1 MTIQEQIDAR
11 VKAADSGTLF
21 FVNDFCEFD
30 NAYVSKIL
38 SLMASYNILERL
50 AKGIYYKPIVTEYG
64 NVYPSAEKIVHA
76 IAEHEHAEI
85 LPTGELALNVLGLS
99 TQVPMKP
106 VYLTT
111 GSPRVIVVGRK
122 QIRLKRRTPR
132 MYAYKSKL
140 MPLLELAM
148 KAKGQSNISE
158 GDINR
163 IRELLRDS
171 QEKDLVYGDLGNA
184 PVWIRKIVKQ
194 LFKDL
199 NYEFVTK

>member
-148 KAKGQSNISE
+148 KAKGQSNISK

-163 IRELLRDS
+163 IRKLLRDS

-199 NYEFVTK
+199 NYEFVAK

>member
-1 MTIQEQIDAR
+1 MTIQEQIDIK
-11 VKAADSGTLF
+11 VKAANPGTLF

-30 NAYVSKIL
+30 NTYVSKIL
-38 SLMASYNILERL
+38 SLMASYNVLERL

-64 NVYPSAEKIVHA
+64 NVYPSAEKIVRA

-85 LPTGELALNVLGLS
+85 LPTGESALNALGLS

-111 GSPRVIVVGRK
+111 GSPRVITVGRK

-132 MYAYKSKL
+132 MYAYRSKL
-140 MPLLELAM
+140 MPILELAL
-148 KAKGQSNISE
+148 KTKGQSNISE
-158 GDINR
+158 KDINR

-171 QEKDLVYGDLGNA
+171 QEKDLIYGDLGNA
-184 PVWIRKIVKQ
+184 PVWIRKTVKQ

-199 NYEFVTK
+199 NYEFVAK

>member
-1 MTIQEQIDAR
+1 MTIQEQIDKR
-11 VKAADSGTLF
+11 VRRAEPGTLF

-64 NVYPSAEKIVHA
+64 NLYPSAEKIVRA

-85 LPTGELALNVLGLS
+85 LPTGESALNALGLS

-111 GSPRVIVVGRK
+111 GSPRVITVGQK

-132 MYAYKSKL
+132 MYAYKSTL
-140 MPLLELAM
+140 MPILELAL

-158 GDINR
+158 GDLNR

-171 QEKDLVYGDLGNA
+171 QEKELIYDDLSNA
-184 PVWIRKIVKQ
+184 PVWIRKIMRQ

-199 NYEFVTK
+199 HYEPVAK

>member
-171 QEKDLVYGDLGNA
+171 QEKYLVYGDLGNA

-199 NYEFVTK
+199 NYEFVAK

>member
-1 MTIQEQIDAR
+1 MTIQEQIDMR
-11 VKAADSGTLF
+11 VRTAEPGTLF

-30 NAYVSKIL
+30 NVYVSKIL
-38 SLMASYNILERL
+38 SLLASYNVLERL

-76 IAEHEHAEI
+76 IAEHEHTEI
-85 LPTGELALNVLGLS
+85 LPTGESALNALGLS

-111 GSPRVIVVGRK
+111 GSPRVITVGRK
-122 QIRLKRRTPR
+122 QIRLKRRAPR
-132 MYAYKSKL
+132 MYAYQSKL
-140 MPLLELAM
+140 MPILELAL
-148 KAKGQSNISE
+148 KAKGQNNISE
-158 GDINR
+158 TDINR

-171 QEKDLVYGDLGNA
+171 HEKDLVYGDLGNA

-199 NYEFVTK
+199 NYEFVAK

>member
-199 NYEFVTK
+199 NYEFVAK

>member
-1 MTIQEQIDAR
+1 MTVQEQIDIR
-11 VKAADSGTLF
+11 VKTAEPGTLF
-21 FVNDFCEFD
+21 FVNDFSEYD

-38 SLMASYNILERL
+38 SLLASYNVLERL

-64 NVYPSAEKIVHA
+64 NVYPSAEKIVRA
-76 IAEHEHAEI
+76 IAEHEHTEI
-85 LPTGELALNVLGLS
+85 LPTGESALNALGLS
-99 TQVPMKP
+99 TQVPMKS

-111 GSPRVIVVGRK
+111 GSQRVITVGRK

-140 MPLLELAM
+140 MPILELAL

-158 GDINR
+158 ADINR

-184 PVWIRKIVKQ
+184 PIWIKKRVKQ

-199 NYEFVTK
+199 NYEFVAK

>member
-11 VKAADSGTLF
+11 VKTADPGTLF
-21 FVNDFCEFD
+21 FVNDFSEFD

-38 SLMASYNILERL
+38 SLMASYNVLERL

-64 NVYPSAEKIVHA
+64 HVYPSAEKIVRA

-85 LPTGELALNVLGLS
+85 LPTGESALNALGLS

-111 GSPRVIVVGRK
+111 GSPRVITVGRK

-132 MYAYKSKL
+132 MYAYRSKL
-140 MPLLELAM
+140 MPILELAL
-148 KAKGQSNISE
+148 KTKGQNNISE
-158 GDINR
+158 ADINR
-163 IRELLRDS
+163 VRELLRDS
-171 QEKDLVYGDLGNA
+171 QEKGLIYSDLSNA
-184 PVWIRKIVKQ
+184 PVWVRKIVKQ

-199 NYEFVTK
+199 NYEFVAE

>member
-1 MTIQEQIDAR
+1 MTIQGRIEAQ
-11 VKAADSGTLF
+11 VKSAKPGTLF
-21 FVNDFCEFD
+21 FVSDFSEF
-30 NAYVSKIL
+30 NNEYASKLL
-38 SLMASYNILERL
+38 SLMASFNVLERL

-64 NVYPSAEKIVHA
+64 NVYPSAEAIVKA

-85 LPTGELALNVLGLS
+85 LPTGETALNTLGLS

-111 GSPRVIVVGRK
+111 GSPRVLNIGQK

-140 MPLLELAM
+140 MPILELAL
-148 KAKGQSNISE
+148 KARGRENLKE
-158 GDINR
+158 ADINR
-163 IRELLRDS
+163 IREILRDCK
-171 QEKDLVYGDLGNA
+171 EKELVYQDLGNS

-194 LFKDL
+194 IFKEM
-199 NYEFVTK
+199 NYAVAE

>member
-1 MTIQEQIDAR
+1 MTVQEQIDTR
-11 VKAADSGTLF
+11 VKTADPGTLF

-30 NAYVSKIL
+30 NVYVSKIL
-38 SLMASYNILERL
+38 SLMVSYNILERL

-64 NVYPSAEKIVHA
+64 NVYPSAEKIVRA

-85 LPTGELALNVLGLS
+85 LPTGELALNALGLS
-99 TQVPMKP
+99 TQIPMKP

-148 KAKGQSNISE
+148 KAKGHSNISE
-158 GDINR
+158 ADISR

-171 QEKDLVYGDLGNA
+171 QEIELVYGDLGNA
-184 PVWIRKIVKQ
+184 PVWIRKILKQ
-194 LFKDL
+194 LFKDFD
-199 NYEFVTK
+199 YEFVAK

>member
-1 MTIQEQIDAR
+1 MKT
-11 VKAADSGTLF
+11 ADPGTLF
-21 FVNDFCEFD
+21 FVNDFSEFD

-38 SLMASYNILERL
+38 SLMASYNLLERL

-64 NVYPSAEKIVHA
+64 NVYPSAEKIVRA
-76 IAEHEHAEI
+76 IAEHERTEI
-85 LPTGELALNVLGLS
+85 LPTGELALNALGLS

-111 GSPRVIVVGRK
+111 GSPRVIAVGRK
-122 QIRLKRRTPR
+122 QIRLKRRAPR

-148 KAKGQSNISE
+148 KAKGQNNISE

-163 IRELLRDS
+163 IRVLLRDS

-184 PVWIRKIVKQ
+184 PVWIRKVVKQ

-199 NYEFVTK
+199 KYEFVAK

>member
-1 MTIQEQIDAR
+1 
-11 VKAADSGTLF
+11 
-21 FVNDFCEFD
+21 
-30 NAYVSKIL
+30 
-38 SLMASYNILERL
+38 
-50 AKGIYYKPIVTEYG
+50 
-64 NVYPSAEKIVHA
+64 
-76 IAEHEHAEI
+76 
-85 LPTGELALNVLGLS
+85 
-99 TQVPMKP
+99 
-106 VYLTT
+106 
-111 GSPRVIVVGRK
+111 
-122 QIRLKRRTPR
+122 

-163 IRELLRDS
+163 IKELLRDS

-199 NYEFVTK
+199 NYEFVAK

>member
-163 IRELLRDS
+163 IRKLLRDS

-199 NYEFVTK
+199 NYEFVAK

>member
-163 IRELLRDS
+163 IKELLRDS

-199 NYEFVTK
+199 NYEFVAK